1 MSEQVK
7 KLGWLREHL
16 LIIFITIVAGL
27 FLRTFILE
35 VYRIPTS
42 SMANTILEGDY
53 LLVNKFI
60 YNFRSPKYF
69 PFTETEIKQ
78 ISIPTFRHPQ
88 RGDIVVFY
96 HPENSDEIPK
106 SNRVTYIKRCVALGG
121 DTVQIID
128 NILYINSA
136 AFPEIQASANN
147 SSYNYGPVIVPKK
160 GNKLLID
167 SSNIGFWKTIIE
179 REGHTVSISENNS
192 ILVNGT
198 IANTYEVEKNY
209 YFMLGDN
216 RNNSSDSRDWGFLP
230 EENIIGKALFVFW
243 SWNQELTISSFVEK
257 FASIRWNRI
266 GMLLN

>member
-1 MSEQVK
+1 MSEQEK

-16 LIIFITIVAGL
+16 LIIFITIIAGL
-27 FLRTFILE
+27 FLRTFIIE

-42 SMANTILEGDY
+42 SMADTILEGDY

-60 YNFRSPKYF
+60 YNFRSPKYL
-69 PFTETEIKQ
+69 PFTDKEIKLF
-78 ISIPTFRHPQ
+78 SIPTFRQPQ

-96 HPENSDEIPK
+96 HPENSDEIQK
-106 SNRVTYIKRCVALGG
+106 SNSVTYIKRCVALGG

-128 NILYINSA
+128 DILYINSA
-136 AFPEIQASANN
+136 AFPDIQTSAIN

-167 SSNIGFWKTIIE
+167 SLNIAYWKKIIE
-179 REGHTVSISENNS
+179 REGHTVSLSEGNL
-192 ILVNGT
+192 ILVDGK
-198 IANTYEVEKNY
+198 IADTYEVERNY
-209 YFMLGDN
+209 FFMLGDN

-243 SWNQELTISSFVEK
+243 SWNQELTLSNIIEK